1 MRQFEKIMKFVRL
14 PWKEKGHLMEALYLS
29 GIIRFAILFFPFR
42 KVASIMGKQMT
53 ESPPQASME
62 AYKKALTVRRA
73 VEKVSRFT
81 PWESKCLVQ
90 ALSALIML
98 KRRKVLGTLY
108 LGITK
113 DGSDKLLAHA
123 WLRCGEMTV
132 TGGREQGMFKA
143 VAYFSSQPR
152 GKVQKRKDAD
162 GDGSAC

>member
-1 MRQFEKIMKFVRL
+1 MRLFKKITKFARL
-14 PWKEKGHLMEALYLS
+14 PWKEKCLLTEAIFLS

-53 ESPPQASME
+53 ESPSQASME
-62 AYKKALTVRRA
+62 AYKKALAIRRA
-73 VEKVSRFT
+73 VEKVSAST

-98 KRRKVLGTLY
+98 KRRNIPGTLY

-113 DGSDKLLAHA
+113 DGSNKLLAHA

-132 TGGREQGMFKA
+132 TGGKEQSMFKA

-152 GKVQKRKDAD
+152 GKDVLK
-162 GDGSAC
+162 